1 MALHPI
7 CPVILYSE
15 LTLNRPLRRPELI
28 PATSSPPFRGSFVQL
43 RSLPGTRLG
52 RSLGSYN
59 RAKYVDKNRETRP
72 IKGKLDET
80 SKVSLRFPF
89 FAWIQGELRERERTL
104 YGEGWRGGRWSEKT
118 SSREVGSEIG
128 RESWCGRG
136 GRGASG
142 SAEERIEIFGEEM
155 ETFPNGSRF
164 LFVRAAVS
172 CRPAGWNRA
181 ENYVLNWG
189 KEWGREYRTTVAPL
203 CASAGWRRCLIPLGI
218 EVIRSSPPKL
228 WKKYSEGFRPNFFRP
243 VSRNRASPISR
254 RTFAAADRKL
264 SYPFGERSAAAHISR
279 PGGEIYEEPRGI
291 KEIKQSVYLHS
302 LNPLPSASVRR

>member
-89 FAWIQGELRERERTL
+89 FAWIQGELREREVVRRRM
-104 YGEGWRGGRWSEKT
+104 EGRK
-118 SSREVGSEIG
+118 VIG
-128 RESWCGRG
+128 RDVEPWSWIGNRERKLVWKGWSRREWVRGREDRDIR
-136 GRGASG
+136 RGDGNFSKRFPVPVCTSG
-142 SAEERIEIFGEEM
+142 
-155 ETFPNGSRF
+155 RF
-164 LFVRAAVS
+164 LS
-172 CRPAGWNRA
+172 SGWIKSRGKLRFKLGKGVGKGISNDCCSVVCFRRLTA
-181 ENYVLNWG
+181 LLNS
-189 KEWGREYRTTVAPL
+189 T
-203 CASAGWRRCLIPLGI
+203 
-218 EVIRSSPPKL
+218 
-228 WKKYSEGFRPNFFRP
+228 
-243 VSRNRASPISR
+243 RNR
-254 RTFAAADRKL
+254 
-264 SYPFGERSAAAHISR
+264 G
-279 PGGEIYEEPRGI
+279 
-291 KEIKQSVYLHS
+291 
-302 LNPLPSASVRR
+302 N